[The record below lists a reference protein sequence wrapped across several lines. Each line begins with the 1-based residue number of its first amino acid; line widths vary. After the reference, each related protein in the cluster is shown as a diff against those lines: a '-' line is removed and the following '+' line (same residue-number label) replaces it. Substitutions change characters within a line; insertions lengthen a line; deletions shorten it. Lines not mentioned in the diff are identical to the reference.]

1 MSDIDNPVALV
12 IEIIAAI
19 VALAALIMMIVNL
32 VQTANARKRGERPEG
47 GEKTTKGSVN
57 RANHMKLAGVL
68 LVAGCIHGIAAMVYD
83 SDAVTATYVFGWT
96 GLAFML
102 LAGIVVMPP
111 VRKKLGPDA
120 MKAHRALFVVACV
133 FVLAHIIAG
142 RL

>member
-19 VALAALIMMIVNL
+19 VALVALIMMIVNL
-32 VQTANARKRGERPEG
+32 VQTTNARKRGERPEG

-57 RANHMKLAGVL
+57 RQNHMKLALVL
-68 LVAGCIHGIAAMVYD
+68 VIAGAIHGTAAMIYD
-83 SDAVTATYVFGWT
+83 SDAITATYVFGWI
-96 GLAFML
+96 GLAFMVCS
-102 LAGIVVMPP
+102 GIVVMPP
-111 VRKKLGPDA
+111 VRKALGSNA
-120 MKAHRALFVVACV
+120 AKVHRALFVVAVV